1 MEVKK
6 EVVKLSDKEVNELKK
21 IYKKLEQLEEKYV
34 LEYK

>member
-6 EVVKLSDKEVNELKK
+6 EVVKLRDKEVNELKK

-34 LEYK
+34 PESK